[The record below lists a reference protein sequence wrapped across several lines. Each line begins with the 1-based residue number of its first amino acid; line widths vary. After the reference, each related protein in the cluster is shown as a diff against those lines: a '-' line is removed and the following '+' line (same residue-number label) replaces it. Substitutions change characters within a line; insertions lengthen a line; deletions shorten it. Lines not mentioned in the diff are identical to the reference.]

1 MDVEPVVVG
10 VDGSPDS
17 KRALRWAVEYGR
29 RFEVPVHALSTWDI
43 PQVYGYPVTFREDEY
58 NSFEV
63 NAHTLLDE
71 TIEDVAGEESQVV
84 KRVERG
90 HPAIALVAASK
101 SAQLLVV
108 GSRGHGAFVGMLM
121 GSVSQHCVQ
130 HAQCP
135 VVVMRERA
143 DES

>member
-10 VDGSPDS
+10 IDGLPDS

-29 RFEVPVHALSTWDI
+29 RFEAPVHALSTWDI
-43 PQVYGYPVTFREDEY
+43 PTSYGYPITFGEDEY
-58 NSFEV
+58 DTFET
-63 NAHTLLDE
+63 NARTLLDE
-71 TIEDVAGEESQVV
+71 TIKDVVGDDSQIV

-90 HPAIALVAASK
+90 HPAIALVAASET
-101 SAQLLVV
+101 AQLLVV
-108 GSRGHGAFVGMLM
+108 GSRGQGAFVGMLM

-130 HAQCP
+130 HAHCP